1 MQFPE
6 LLRLVRRGW
15 VTLLATTLV
24 GVAVGAVAFL
34 TTTPVYEAKAQ
45 LFVAVKSVDE
55 GSAVEV
61 VQGSS
66 AAQLKVK
73 SYVGVITSS
82 RVLTPVIDDL
92 DLKTSPAALAGHVK
106 ASTPTNTV
114 LIDLV
119 VADTDPSRAA
129 QIANSISKN
138 FASVISNGIE
148 APTTGGSSPVSIDV
162 LEPATVPTAAS
173 DPKLAVTLG
182 LSVVLGSAAG
192 LGLLLARR
200 ALDTRIH
207 SKADLEAITDVPV
220 IGTIGLAPDIDRHPL
235 VVHSKPKG
243 PIAESFRTL
252 RTNLQFVDIGASE
265 RSFVITS
272 AVPSEGKS
280 TTAANLAVAIAET
293 GASVVLVDGDLR
305 RPRVAELMGIE
316 GAAGL
321 TDVLIGAAELDDLL
335 QPWGNN
341 GLQVLPAGAIPP
353 NPSELLGSVGM
364 QALLAELTG
373 RFDVVLVD
381 APPLL
386 PVTDAAV
393 ISRSTRGVIVVSGSK
408 RATRAQFAEAIEL
421 LETIGSR
428 ALGLVATLVPSQE
441 VQGYGSYGAYA
452 AYYGT
457 TASAAPLPNR
467 PTARRSRSETSGP
480 SPA

>member
-1 MQFPE
+1 MQLPE
-6 LLRLVRRGW
+6 LLHLIRRGW
-15 VTLLATTLV
+15 VTLLVVTLV
-24 GVAVGAVAFL
+24 AIAIGAAAFL
-34 TTTPVYEAKAQ
+34 TITPIYKAKAQ
-45 LFVAVKSVDE
+45 LFVAVKSIDE

-73 SYVGVITSS
+73 SYVGVIKSS
-82 RVLTPVIDDL
+82 RVLQPVIDEL
-92 DLKTSPAALAGHVK
+92 GLQTSATALSGRVN

-114 LIDLV
+114 LIDLTV
-119 VADTDPSRAA
+119 SDTDPTRAA
-129 QIANSISKN
+129 QITNAITKT
-138 FASVISNGIE
+138 FASVISDSIE
-148 APTTGGSSPVSIDV
+148 APTAGGSSPVSIDV
-162 LEPATVPTAAS
+162 LEPATAPTAPS
-173 DPKLAVTLG
+173 DPKLAVALG
-182 LSVVLGSAAG
+182 LALVLGVAAG
-192 LGLLLARR
+192 FGLLLARR

-220 IGTIGLAPDIDRHPL
+220 IGTIGLAPDIDQHPL
-235 VVHSKPKG
+235 IVHNKPKG

-252 RTNLQFVDIGASE
+252 RTNLQFVDIGAPE

-280 TTAANLAVAIAET
+280 TTTANLAVAIAET

-305 RPRVAELMGIE
+305 RPRVADLMGVE

-335 QPWGNN
+335 QPWGKN

-364 QALLAELTG
+364 QALLAELTA
-373 RFDVVLVD
+373 RFDVVLID

-393 ISRSTRGVIVVSGSK
+393 ISRWTRGVILVSGSK
-408 RATRAQFAEAIEL
+408 RATRAQFAEVIEL

-428 ALGLVATLVPSQE
+428 VLGLVATLVPSQE

-452 AYYGT
+452 AYYGS
-457 TASAAPLPNR
+457 TASAAPLPTL
-467 PTARRSRSETSGP
+467 PTARRSQSQSSGP